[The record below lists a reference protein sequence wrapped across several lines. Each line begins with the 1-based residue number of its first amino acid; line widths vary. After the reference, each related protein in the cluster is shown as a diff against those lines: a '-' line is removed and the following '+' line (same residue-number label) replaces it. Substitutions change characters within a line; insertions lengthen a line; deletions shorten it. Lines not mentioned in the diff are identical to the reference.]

1 MTDGQQINQF
11 RALDFDEEDILFS
24 PLVRY
29 HFEREAME
37 DLQKLNAGEFEAAPE
52 EAALAKKRAKKYYR
66 RSQRIRL
73 LRHSYHVLQ
82 KVSVFLVVLAAGFTF
97 LTVRVDAVNK
107 AVVNWLTEIYQTH
120 THLSIGMENSNI
132 DLSDIKINWL
142 PENVMVQKLDTAAI
156 ASFSINYG
164 DQSVGSILCQN
175 HDSNMSLNTE
185 NAVTTYLSLPG
196 FDRVMLIEHPNAIS
210 ILATNSDIIITIITF
225 TQTGY
230 PFTTGEVLNIL
241 QNIEY

>member
-37 DLQKLNAGEFEAAPE
+37 DLQKLNAGEFGAAPE

-82 KVSVFLVVLAAGFTF
+82 KVSVFLVVLA
-97 LTVRVDAVNK
+97 VD
-107 AVVNWLTEIYQTH
+107 
-120 THLSIGMENSNI
+120 
-132 DLSDIKINWL
+132 
-142 PENVMVQKLDTAAI
+142 
-156 ASFSINYG
+156 
-164 DQSVGSILCQN
+164 
-175 HDSNMSLNTE
+175 
-185 NAVTTYLSLPG
+185 
-196 FDRVMLIEHPNAIS
+196 
-210 ILATNSDIIITIITF
+210 LAKEDGN
-225 TQTGY
+225 
-230 PFTTGEVLNIL
+230 
-241 QNIEY
+241 